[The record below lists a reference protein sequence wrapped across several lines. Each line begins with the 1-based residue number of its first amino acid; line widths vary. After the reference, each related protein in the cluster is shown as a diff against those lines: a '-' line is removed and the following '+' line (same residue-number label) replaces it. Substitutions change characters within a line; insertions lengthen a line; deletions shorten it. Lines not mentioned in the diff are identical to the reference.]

1 MSDPIEITLTQT
13 PPIELSVSEET
24 VFQVSIEEHPEIS
37 VTIEEP
43 SAADVTVAISQPA
56 DLTIEL
62 PAENVIDLEVTQ
74 PPAILVQIM
83 EAGESTGVSGWV
95 TLKDSW
101 TTAPVLIDTIAAGE
115 VYQYAYGATIY
126 YRLVPSP
133 YDSSLDQF
141 FSTFSSHNL
150 SGLIVTR
157 AQPI

>member
-13 PPIELSVSEET
+13 PPIELSVSDET
-24 VFQVSIEEHPEIS
+24 VFQVAIEENPEIS

-43 SAADVTVAISQPA
+43 SAADFKVSISQPG
-56 DLTIEL
+56 DITIEI
-62 PAENVIDLEVTQ
+62 PAETVIDLEVTQ
-74 PPAILVQIM
+74 PPAILVEIM
-83 EAGESTGVSGWV
+83 EAGESYGVSGWV

-101 TTAPVLIDTIAAGE
+101 TVTPVLIDTIAAGE
-115 VYQYAYGATIY
+115 VYQYTFGSTIY

-141 FSTFSSHNL
+141 FSAFSSPNL